1 MDYIQWSALWQA
13 SKGFGVGFGQGL
25 VFSKMA
31 LELKLA
37 TQEETFSNLPRMLVK
52 LSFKHCM
59 QEDEKRMPWGIR
71 KEDAPSSWKN
81 LIPRLHLL
89 QEEGWRDGITIACAI
104 LEWTKL
110 IFQSQSIDN
119 ASLCTLFNASPP
131 TEKTLEELY
140 NFVQKIKEPPKDAGT
155 LHAKPFEK
163 NPREQNNMQEQPTK
177 TSAPWGTLGALC
189 GGVAAYQTIQF
200 THTRAL
206 HAYALLKRLDGKIE
220 SRRIWMS
227 SDPTKPELLKDSTRR
242 KQSLYAVGMSLAVL
256 VWLASKHD
264 AETIMRGLRRVYPS
278 LGV

>member
-31 LELKLA
+31 LNLQLA
-37 TQEETFSNLPRMLVK
+37 TQEETFPNLPRMLVK
-52 LSFKHCM
+52 LSLQHCM
-59 QEDEKRMPWGIR
+59 REDEKRMLWGIR

-81 LIPRLHLL
+81 LSPRLHLL

-119 ASLCTLFNASPP
+119 DSLCTQFNASLP
-131 TEKTLEELY
+131 TEKTLETLY
-140 NFVQKIKEPPKDAGT
+140 NFVRNIEEPPKDAGT
-155 LHAKPFEK
+155 LHAQPSER

-177 TSAPWGTLGALC
+177 TSAPWSTLGALC
-189 GGVAAYQTIQF
+189 GGVAAHQTIQF
-200 THTRAL
+200 TRTRAL
-206 HAYALLKRLDGKIE
+206 HAYALLQRLDGMIE

-227 SDPTKPELLKDSTRR
+227 PDLTKPEELENSRR
-242 KQSLYAVGMSLAVL
+242 RQKEWYDVGMSLAAL

-264 AETIMRGLRRVYPS
+264 AETIMRGLRRAYHS

>member
-25 VFSKMA
+25 VFFKMA
-31 LELKLA
+31 LNLQLA
-37 TQEETFSNLPRMLVK
+37 TQEETFPNLPRMLVK
-52 LSFKHCM
+52 LSLKHCM
-59 QEDEKRMPWGIR
+59 REDEKRMPWGIR

-81 LIPRLHLL
+81 LSPRLQILSAL
-89 QEEGWRDGITIACAI
+89 GFSDGISIACAI

-119 ASLCTLFNASPP
+119 ASLCTQFNASPP
-131 TEKTLEELY
+131 TEETLETLY
-140 NFVQKIKEPPKDAGT
+140 NFVRNIEEPPKDAGT

-163 NPREQNNMQEQPTK
+163 NPREQNNMQKQQPTN

-189 GGVAAYQTIQF
+189 GGVAARQTIQF
-200 THTRAL
+200 TRTRAL
-206 HAYALLKRLDGKIE
+206 HAYALLKRLDEVFGTHSIWRETDLNTREELKY
-220 SRRIWMS
+220 SRRNQMREI
-227 SDPTKPELLKDSTRR
+227 
-242 KQSLYAVGMSLAVL
+242 GMSLAAL

-264 AETIMRGLRRVYPS
+264 AETIMRGLRRVYPF